1 MIGTAETDIDGIHAD
16 GSRVPVFRKGEW
28 A

>member
-1 MIGTAETDIDGIHAD
+1 MIGSSETDIDGIHAD